1 MSRPNVHGLPRFLRK
16 DAGGYFLDYFVQEE
30 GVRKRKRVRLG
41 FIPLA
46 QAKRVLAQHTQEIV
60 EQRFIA
66 LEKPKVTFMEAADSF
81 LAYSSARKKS
91 HRNDA
96 QIVTRLKAFFGNR
109 SLESLTPDLVEAYLT
124 QRQKEGNK
132 LHKRDFLT
140 GSTLNR
146 DIACLKTII
155 RRAVLNRRI
164 ERNPIEGVRRF
175 KEYSRDRT
183 LTQQELQDFL
193 AVCSPH
199 LRSIVELAYLSG
211 MRRGE
216 ILGLRWDQ
224 IDFKNKV
231 IVLEA
236 ADTKTQEKRE
246 IPLSSRLNQLFQR
259 IPKTLGNPFVFT
271 YKGKRIGNIRN
282 AFKRVCR
289 KAGIK
294 DFRFHD
300 FRHCAVTNLRKAGV
314 SDSVIMSISGHKT
327 HAVFRKYDR
336 VDRDDRQE
344 AFRRV
349 ESLIDTDMTRQ
360 ENPIPQEAGS

>member
-1 MSRPNVHGLPRFLRK
+1 M
-16 DAGGYFLDYFVQEE
+16 QE
-30 GVRKRKRVRLG
+30 L
-41 FIPLA
+41 
-46 QAKRVLAQHTQEIV
+46 V
-60 EQRFIA
+60 EERFIEV
-66 LEKPKVTFMEAADSF
+66 EKPKVTFFEAADSF
-81 LAYSSARKKS
+81 LAYSLARKKS
-91 HRNDA
+91 YINDA
-96 QIVTRLKAFFGNR
+96 QIVARLKAFFGNR
-109 SLESLTPDLVEAYLT
+109 SLDSLTPDFVEAYFNH
-124 QRQKEGNK
+124 RRKEGNK
-132 LHKRDFLT
+132 LHKRDYLK

-146 DIACLKTII
+146 DMACLKTLI
-155 RRAVLNRRI
+155 RRAMLNRQI
-164 ERNPIEGVRRF
+164 ERNPIEGVRKF

-183 LTQQELQDFL
+183 LAKEELLRFMEL
-193 AVCSPH
+193 CPPH
-199 LRSIVELAYLSG
+199 LKSIVELAYLSG

-224 IDFKNKV
+224 LDLKNKV

-246 IPLSSRLNQLFQR
+246 IPLSQKLIQLFQR

-271 YKGKRIGNIRN
+271 YKGKNIGNIRD

-289 KAGIK
+289 KAGIN

-300 FRHCAVTNLRKAGV
+300 LRHCAITNLRKAGV

-349 ESLIDTDMTRQ
+349 ENLFDTYMTACQ
-360 ENPIPQEAGS
+360 VKGVEAASR